1 VHSVGEAFGALLL
14 PPYGLYL
21 AVESEFAHRAGPL
34 RPMPGEIDMDAATA
48 ACIAEAEFFADSGLT
63 REQYAI
69 WCRCS
74 AQMIAD
80 GFTQAEAEYVRENGA
95 NSPQFARV
103 IGRARQSCYATSR
116 YLGGGAATED

>member
-1 VHSVGEAFGALLL
+1 L

-21 AVESEFAHRAGPL
+21 AVESEFAHRADPS
-34 RPMPGEIDMDAATA
+34 RPVRGGIDVDAAAA
-48 ACIAEAEFFADSGLT
+48 ACVTEAEFFAGSRLT

-80 GFTQAEAEYVRENGA
+80 GFTQAEAEYVRENRA
-95 NSPQFARV
+95 NSPQFARHIV
-103 IGRARQSCYATSR
+103 RARQSCYATSR
-116 YLGGGAATED
+116 YLGGEPVPED